1 MARLIVSEKD
11 NVAKKIAAI
20 LSKGKAKEEKSYS
33 IPLYRFK
40 IGKEEAVSMGLKG
53 HILKVDFPEEYSN
66 WQKIK
71 PIELI
76 DAEIVKVP
84 TQKMIIKAL
93 KKEARAAGDVIIATD
108 FDREGELIGLDAVS
122 EIKEVN
128 EAAPVKRARFSALT
142 VAEIERAFSNLE
154 ELNIDLAKAAEA
166 RQDID
171 LIWGAT
177 LTRFISLASMR
188 LGRQF
193 LSVGRVQSPTL
204 ALIVANEKERRAFEP
219 EPYWQ
224 IKALLTDEKGESFSV
239 LHKKDRF
246 LKEEEAKDVIENLGK
261 EGAVATAKKTDKEL
275 APPPP
280 FNTTAFLTAASSIG
294 LSPSYAMRIAEGL
307 YMDGLISYPRVDNTV
322 YPASLDLRGIL
333 ETLSENDEL
342 GPLAG
347 ELLAEKTLTPTR
359 GKKETTDHPP
369 IHPTGAAKEDE
380 LRPEEW
386 KVYELVVRRFMATL
400 AKPATTQSSRL
411 DINIERKDKKAPE
424 PFFIT
429 GSRVTKDGWLKFY
442 SYGRKGDEEVPD
454 LSEGDK
460 VKVKKTLIEAKE
472 TQPPGRYGQ
481 GRLISEM
488 EKLGLGTKSTRHA
501 IIQNLYDRGY
511 IHSDPII
518 PTEMGIAVSETLT
531 KNASAI
537 TSPDLTAELE
547 KSMDRIADGKS
558 EKESVVSSSRNFLRD
573 ITQELEKREAEVG
586 EEIRNGIRE
595 GKIVGVCPNCA
606 GELRIIRS
614 KRTKKRFVGC
624 ASYPDCKTAFPL
636 PQFGEIIPE
645 GDTCPECGSPKVKVV
660 TGKKRPW
667 ILCLDPKC
675 PTKKSDKEEE

>member
-1 MARLIVSEKD
+1 MVKFIVSEKD
-11 NVAKKIAAI
+11 NAAKRIAAI

-40 IGKEEAVSMGLKG
+40 MGKTEAVSMGLKG

-93 KKEARAAGDVIIATD
+93 KKEAKEAGEVIIATD

-128 EAAPVKRARFSALT
+128 ENVSIRRARFSALT
-142 VAEIERAFSNLE
+142 PPEIERAFSNLE

-204 ALIVANEKERRAFEP
+204 ALIVANEKERRAFVP

-224 IKALLTDEKGESFSV
+224 IKALMADGAGDSFSV

-246 LKEEEAKDVIENLGK
+246 LAEDEAKDVIDNLGK
-261 EGAVATAKKTDKEL
+261 KGVVVSTKKTQKEL
-275 APPPP
+275 APPTP
-280 FNTTAFLTAASSIG
+280 FNTTAFLTAASLIG

-307 YMDGLISYPRVDNTV
+307 YMDGLVSYPRVDNTV
-322 YPASLDLRGIL
+322 YPASLEIKAIL
-333 ETLSENDEL
+333 ETLAEGDEFKA
-342 GPLAG
+342 LAT
-347 ELLAEKTLTPTR
+347 ELLAQKELKPTR

-369 IHPTGAAKEDE
+369 IHPTGLAKEE
-380 LRPEEW
+380 SLRPEDW

-400 AKPATTQSSRL
+400 AGDATTESSRL
-411 DINIERKDKKAPE
+411 DIDIERKDDKGAE
-424 PFFIT
+424 PFFIQ
-429 GSRVTKDGWLKFY
+429 GSRVVKDGWLKFY
-442 SYGRKGDEEVPD
+442 SYGRKGDEDVPG
-454 LSEGDK
+454 LSEGDAL
-460 VKVKKTLIEAKE
+460 KVKKTLLESKE

-531 KNASAI
+531 KNAAAVS
-537 TSPDLTAELE
+537 SPDLTADLE
-547 KSMDRIADGKS
+547 NSMDKIADGKA
-558 EKESVVSSSRNFLRD
+558 EKESVVASSRNILRD
-573 ITQELEKREAEVG
+573 ITKTLEERESQVG

-595 GKIVGVCPNCA
+595 GKIVGICA
-606 GELRIIRS
+606 KCGGELRVIRS

-636 PQFGEIIPE
+636 PQFGDIIPE
-645 GDTCPECGSPKVKVV
+645 GETCKECGAPKVKVV

-667 ILCLDPKC
+667 ILCLDPAC
-675 PTKKSDKEEE
+675 PTKKTVKEEE